1 MAPLINKGED
11 KPASHNTSA
20 GGHIIKKKPL
30 LSFQLLFSTAKPKTR
45 QTQNKAK
52 HAKTLT
58 RTHTLTPTL

>member
-11 KPASHNTSA
+11 KPALLEATLL
-20 GGHIIKKKPL
+20 KKPL